1 MQSVP
6 RALLL
11 VLLGTLACSE
21 QPTGDDEPALGGS
34 AGAAAVAGSA
44 GAMASGGAGGGAGS
58 GAGSGGVVTW
68 SEHVA
73 PIAYRECVGCHRE
86 GGIGPFSLTSYAS
99 AYEYSGTMAYLTA
112 IRYMPPMPV
121 DNGGS
126 CNTYS
131 NARWLSDAEIA
142 TIGAWSDAGAPEGNP
157 ALLPPVPP
165 PPAGLDRTDITL
177 DAGESYTPNADLWD
191 DYRCFVVDP
200 GLTADAFLVA
210 YDMVPGDPR
219 IVHHAIVYAP
229 DTEEDATRAEALDVQ
244 DLGLGYTCFGAS
256 GVNASPIVLWA
267 PGGGVVNLPEG
278 TGLPLVAGRKLVL
291 QVHYN
296 LAAGA
301 FPDQTTVRLKTEPTV
316 ERPGEF
322 TLVADTSLNVPP
334 GEELGVSTRTFTLG
348 DPPPQMTVHGVLPHM
363 HTLGRTLRLEA
374 SIPPL
379 GPSSTCV
386 VNVDRWDFNWQNAW
400 WYETPL
406 VANGVTTFTL
416 SCGFDTRERTT
427 PVTWGEGTAD
437 EMCLVYL
444 YVTM

>member
-1 MQSVP
+1 
-6 RALLL
+6 
-11 VLLGTLACSE
+11 
-21 QPTGDDEPALGGS
+21 
-34 AGAAAVAGSA
+34 
-44 GAMASGGAGGGAGS
+44 MAPGGAGGGAGS
-58 GAGSGGVVTW
+58 GPSGGAGNVAGSGAVTW

-73 PIAYRECVGCHRE
+73 PIAYGECAGCHRE
-86 GGIGPFSLTSYAS
+86 GGIGPFSLTSYSS
-99 AYEYSGTMAYLTA
+99 AYEYSATMADLTA

-131 NARWLSDAEIA
+131 NARWLSDGDIA
-142 TIGAWSDAGAPEGNP
+142 TIGAWSAAGAPEGNP

-165 PPAGLDRTDITL
+165 PPPGLDRTDHLL
-177 DAGESYTPNADLWD
+177 DMGESYTPNADLSD
-191 DYRCFVVDP
+191 DYRCFVIDP
-200 GLTADAFLVA
+200 GLTANEFLVA
-210 YDMVPGDPR
+210 YDVVPGEPR
-219 IVHHAIVYAP
+219 IVHHAILYAP
-229 DTEEDATRAEALDVQ
+229 DSEEAATLAEANDVQ

-256 GVNASPIVLWA
+256 GVDASPVALWA

-296 LAAGA
+296 LAPGA
-301 FPDQTTVRLKTEPTV
+301 FPDRTTVRLKTEPTV
-316 ERPGEF
+316 DRPGTF
-322 TLVADTSLNVPP
+322 TLVADPSLNVAP
-334 GEELGVSTRTFTLG
+334 GQELGVSTRTFTL
-348 DPPPQMTVHGVLPHM
+348 DEPAQQMTIHGVLPHM
-363 HTLGRTLRLEA
+363 HTLGRTLRLDA

-379 GPSSTCV
+379 GTSTTCV
-386 VNVDRWDFNWQNAW
+386 VNVDRWNFNWQNAW

-406 VANGVTTFTL
+406 VADGVTSFTL
-416 SCGFDTRERTT
+416 SCGFDTRERTM